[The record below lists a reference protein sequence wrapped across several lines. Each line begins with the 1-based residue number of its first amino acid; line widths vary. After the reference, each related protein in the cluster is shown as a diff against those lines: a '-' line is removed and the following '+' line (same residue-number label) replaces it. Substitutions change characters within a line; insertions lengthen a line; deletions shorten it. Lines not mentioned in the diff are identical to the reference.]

1 MLTTDDMTLNL
12 PKKLLAEFR
21 RGIYE
26 SAAKTDG
33 WILTDGT
40 NNECNKE
47 VGKAR
52 QLYNAAFH
60 DEGPVPFI
68 SLLRFIPVELNS
80 ATRRQ
85 KYWWVITG
93 YHKKWKLLLLRN
105 ITQ

>member
-60 DEGPVPFI
+60 DEGLVPFKI
-68 SLLRFIPVELNS
+68 LLRFIPIELNS
-80 ATRRQ
+80 AISRQ
-85 KYWWVITG
+85 KILVGII
-93 YHKKWKLLLLRN
+93 KKWKLLLSRN

>member
-1 MLTTDDMTLNL
+1 MLTTDDMSLNL

-60 DEGPVPFI
+60 DEGMVLI
-68 SLLRFIPVELNS
+68 WS
-80 ATRRQ
+80 
-85 KYWWVITG
+85 VI
-93 YHKKWKLLLLRN
+93 HMFNNRK
-105 ITQ
+105 

>member
-60 DEGPVPFI
+60 DEGLVPVK

-80 ATRRQ
+80 AIRRQ
-85 KYWWVITG
+85 KYW
-93 YHKKWKLLLLRN
+93 
-105 ITQ
+105 

>member
-60 DEGPVPFI
+60 DEGLVPFK
-68 SLLRFIPVELNS
+68 SLLRIIPVEAQQRHK
-80 ATRRQ
+80 AT
-85 KYWWVITG
+85 KILVGII
-93 YHKKWKLLLLRN
+93 KKWKLLLLRN
-105 ITQ
+105 IIQ

>member
-1 MLTTDDMTLNL
+1 MNL

-60 DEGPVPFI
+60 DEGLVPVK

-80 ATRRQ
+80 AVRRQ
-85 KYWWVITG
+85 NNW
-93 YHKKWKLLLLRN
+93 
-105 ITQ
+105 